1 MGNSVALLDYEVS
14 RREDLDG
21 QIEKLAF
28 MARRVHL
35 GSAARDSTTSTN
47 SRTTSWRFGWTCFPV
62 SQICSF
68 GSRALA

>member
-1 MGNSVALLDYEVS
+1 MSASPRGFGVALRQAQLTLDAVAALEGSVQS
-14 RREDLDG
+14 G
-21 QIEKLAF
+21 
-28 MARRVHL
+28 

-47 SRTTSWRFGWTCFPV
+47 CRTTSWRFGWTCCPV